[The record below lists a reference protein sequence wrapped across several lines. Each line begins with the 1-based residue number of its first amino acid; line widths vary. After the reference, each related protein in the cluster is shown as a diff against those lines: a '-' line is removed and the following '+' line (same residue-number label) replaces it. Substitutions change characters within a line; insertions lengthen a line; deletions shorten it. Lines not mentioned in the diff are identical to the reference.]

1 MFDTK
6 QNTQI
11 QNIDNRVLPDKG
23 LISISRLF
31 DYAGVNLRMYEHT
44 KQVDEFIDNCSKY
57 GILVFPTSDN
67 KKTWLVNL
75 ESFKTM
81 NKQGG
86 EKADVSSD

>member
-31 DYAGVNLRMYEHT
+31 DYAGVSLRMYEST
-44 KQVDEFIDNCSKY
+44 KQVDKFIDNCSKY
-57 GILVFPTSDN
+57 GILVFPTSGD
-67 KKTWLVNL
+67 KKTWLVSL

-81 NKQGG
+81 TKQG
-86 EKADVSSD
+86 SDEEGGK